1 LAKRFAGAEVDPPS
15 AKKCKA
21 RVPGS
26 TGLSTGNRRL
36 GSDPGLIIR
45 ESEQKLADL
54 RSLLDGGFTV
64 LTRSPLNF
72 ALVLATFALGLF
84 VGNIDRLSG
93 GARAEPADRVF
104 ELRTY
109 TTLPGRLDALHA
121 RFADHTIR
129 LFEKHGMTNIG
140 YFTPRD
146 TPLADNTLIY
156 LLAHDSREAAD
167 ASWAAF
173 FDDPE
178 WKQAAADSERDGKI
192 LEKVERTFLDP
203 TAYSQMK

>member
-1 LAKRFAGAEVDPPS
+1 
-15 AKKCKA
+15 
-21 RVPGS
+21 
-26 TGLSTGNRRL
+26 
-36 GSDPGLIIR
+36 
-45 ESEQKLADL
+45 
-54 RSLLDGGFTV
+54 V
-64 LTRSPLNF
+64 LTRSTLNF
-72 ALVLATFALGLF
+72 GLALAIFALGLLF
-84 VGNIDRLSG
+84 GNIDRLFG
-93 GARAEPADRVF
+93 EVRAQPAGRVF

-129 LFEKHGMTNIG
+129 LFEKHGITNIG

-146 TPLADNTLIY
+146 APLAENTLIY

-173 FDDPE
+173 LDDPE
-178 WKQAAADSERDGKI
+178 WKQAAEDSQRDGKI

-203 TAYSQMK
+203 TRYSQMK